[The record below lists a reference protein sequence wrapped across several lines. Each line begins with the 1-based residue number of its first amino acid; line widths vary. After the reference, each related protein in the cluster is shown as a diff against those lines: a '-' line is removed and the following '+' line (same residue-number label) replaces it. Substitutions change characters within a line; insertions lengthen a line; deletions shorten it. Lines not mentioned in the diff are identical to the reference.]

1 MKRALITGIT
11 GQDGLYLAEFLLS
24 KGYRVFGMVR
34 GQANPKVQRVRE
46 IVPEVELVYGDLNDY
61 SSLLSVVEST
71 EPDEVYNLG
80 AISHVHLSFQQP
92 ELTYSIT
99 GLGVHR
105 MLEAVRRY
113 SGGGR
118 SVRFYQASSSE
129 MFGKV
134 RETPQN
140 ELTPFHPRSPYAIAK
155 TMGHYATVHYRE
167 AYGMFACSGIL
178 FNHESPRRGPEF
190 VTRKIS
196 LGVAR
201 IAAGKQEKISLGNL
215 NARRDWGF
223 AGDYVRAMW
232 LMLQQDEPGDYVV
245 GTGESH
251 SVTDFAR
258 LAFAQIGIS
267 DFEKYI
273 EVDERYLR
281 PADVEDLRAD
291 PSKARNELGW
301 EPTVSFDEL
310 VKMMV
315 ESDLAAEAAAGSDA
329 TSTEPE
335 QPPGGAGSALP
346 GHDC

>member
-1 MKRALITGIT
+1 MPTALITGIT
-11 GQDGLYLAEFLLS
+11 GQDGLYLSEFLLS
-24 KGYRVFGMVR
+24 KGYTVYGMVR
-34 GQANPKVQRVRE
+34 GQANPKVSLVRE
-46 IVPEVELVYGDLNDY
+46 TVPEVKLVFGDLSDF
-61 SSLLSVVEST
+61 SSLLSVLEESQ
-71 EPDEVYNLG
+71 PDEVYNLA
-80 AISHVHLSFQQP
+80 AISHVHVSFQQP
-92 ELTYSIT
+92 ELTYAIT
-99 GLGVHR
+99 GLGVHK

-113 SGGGR
+113 SGEGG

-190 VTRKIS
+190 VTRKIT
-196 LGVAR
+196 LAVAD
-201 IAAGKQEKISLGNL
+201 IAAGRADKIVLGNL

-232 LMLQQDEPGDYVV
+232 LMLQQDEPSDYVV

-258 LAFAQIGIS
+258 LALSHIGIS
-267 DFEKYI
+267 DYQRYL

-291 PSKARNELGW
+291 PTKAKEVLGW
-301 EPTVSFDEL
+301 EPTVTFEEL

-315 ESDLAAEAAAGSDA
+315 EADLAASRQASPD
-329 TSTEPE
+329 
-335 QPPGGAGSALP
+335 
-346 GHDC
+346 